1 MIRAETVLAPLEL
14 TARLL
19 WRFWP
24 QLLLLGAIGYVLRD
38 LLLTVAVRA
47 GLQNALAGMVI
58 LSLVVLTKL
67 AVIVMMFAVLRPA
80 LPGVASLKQS
90 APPAAATGDDA
101 SPLASS
107 LLTLTAAAILPFFVY
122 YAAWG
127 FLGNVV
133 REYSRVALANL
144 PFGESA
150 RFLDVMQSRW
160 LIASIIVC
168 WIIRWFAK
176 RMSKTAGSPYW
187 HFLVV
192 AADAS
197 WMFIGLYGLSVYKNQ
212 LIESIGSGTF
222 SITGSPLV
230 GTAWAADGFTPVEF
244 TPPDFLDRAEALGL
258 FALLPIV
265 WLVMAAIIAGYDV
278 NAVGKSDPA
287 KPAPAWRK
295 SLEGFI
301 SHFVKD
307 YRERYQPVWK
317 CMRLILSAGAAPIL
331 TLVIVYQVIGWSG
344 AWLWVLITRAIG
356 ALDLVTWQMLSG
368 PISVFIGS
376 AADLDGGILLDAVRI
391 CLLAGVL
398 EYAVS
403 SGLKRDAQDKYA
415 IAPG

>member
-1 MIRAETVLAPLEL
+1 MVLTPLEL

-38 LLLTVAVRA
+38 VLLTVAVKA

-80 LPGVASLKQS
+80 LPGVLSLKRS
-90 APPAAATGDDA
+90 ARPASAAIGDDS

-133 REYSRVALANL
+133 REYSRIALANL

-150 RFLDVMQSRW
+150 HFLDVMQSQW
-160 LIASIIVC
+160 LIGSIVVC

-176 RMSKTAGSPYW
+176 RMSKTAKSPYW

-197 WMFIGLYGLSVYKNQ
+197 WMFIGLYGLSVYRDQ
-212 LIESIGSGTF
+212 LIERIGAGTLSISGSLL
-222 SITGSPLV
+222 GS
-230 GTAWAADGFTPVEF
+230 TAWAADGFTPVEF
-244 TPPDFLDRAEALGL
+244 APPDFLDQVEALAL
-258 FALLPIV
+258 FALLPII

-287 KPAPAWRK
+287 KPAAAWRK

-301 SHFVKD
+301 SYFIKD
-307 YRERYQPVWK
+307 YRERYQPVWR
-317 CMRLILSAGAAPIL
+317 CMRLILSAGVAPIL
-331 TLVIVYQVIGWSG
+331 TLVIAYQFIGWCG
-344 AWLWVLITRAIG
+344 AWLWVIATRAIG
-356 ALDLVTWQMLSG
+356 ALDLATWQVLSS
-368 PISVFIGS
+368 PIAVFIGS
-376 AADLDGGILLDAVRI
+376 PADLDGGILLDAVRI

-403 SGLKRDAQDKYA
+403 SGMKRDAEDKYA
-415 IAPG
+415 VAPG

>member
-1 MIRAETVLAPLEL
+1 M
-14 TARLL
+14 RLL

-38 LLLTVAVRA
+38 LLLVVAVRA

-67 AVIVMMFAVLRPA
+67 VVIVLMFAVLRPA
-80 LPGVASLKQS
+80 LPGVASLQQPARS
-90 APPAAATGDDA
+90 AQASGDD
-101 SPLASS
+101 SLPISSS

-133 REYSRVALANL
+133 REYSRLALANL

-150 RFLDVMQSRW
+150 HFLDVMQSRW
-160 LIASIIVC
+160 LIGSIVAC

-176 RMSKTAGSPYW
+176 RMSKTAKSPYW

-197 WMFIGLYGLSVYKNQ
+197 WMFIGLYGLSIYKDQ

-222 SITGSPLV
+222 SITWSPL
-230 GTAWAADGFTPVEF
+230 GIAAWAADGFTPVEF
-244 TPPDFLDRAEALGL
+244 TPPDFLDQAQALGL
-258 FALLPIV
+258 YALLPIV
-265 WLVMAAIIAGYDV
+265 WLVMAAIIVGYDV
-278 NAVGKSDPA
+278 KAGSQADPA
-287 KPAPAWRK
+287 APAPAWRK
-295 SLEGFI
+295 SLESFI
-301 SHFVKD
+301 SYFIKD
-307 YRERYQPVWK
+307 YRERYQPAWK
-317 CMRLILSAGAAPIL
+317 CVRLALGAGVASML
-331 TLVIVYQVIGWSG
+331 TLVIAYQLIGWCG
-344 AWLWVLITRAIG
+344 AWLWVIITRAIG
-356 ALDLVTWQMLSG
+356 ALDLATWQVLSG
-368 PISVFIGS
+368 PIAVFIGS
-376 AADLDGGILLDAVRI
+376 PADLDGGILLDAGRI

-403 SGLKRDAQDKYA
+403 SGMKRDAQNKYA
-415 IAPG
+415 IMPGASS